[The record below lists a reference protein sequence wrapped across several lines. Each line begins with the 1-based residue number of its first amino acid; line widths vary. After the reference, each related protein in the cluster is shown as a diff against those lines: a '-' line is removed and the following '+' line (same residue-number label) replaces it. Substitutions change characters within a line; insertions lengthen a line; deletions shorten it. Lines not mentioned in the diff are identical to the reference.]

1 MLFLERNPELHGI
14 DLDIYQYISANIEK
28 VIYMRIRD
36 LAAETHTST
45 ASVMRF
51 CRKIGCNGFSEFKA
65 KLRMYLESVKKGNA
79 MTIDETAI
87 INFVERSM
95 GASYQGKIQQ
105 AANLLSQ
112 KELVLFIGV
121 GSSNILAEYGA
132 LYFSSLFSMA
142 FRIEDPTNQPV
153 SFFNKNIAKKLCI
166 VALSVSGETQ
176 EVIQY
181 ISHFNLSESSIISIT
196 NSSKCTLAKLSH
208 VNIPYYMTTEKMEG
222 ADITTQVPALYTLE
236 YLAREVRNKLN
247 HNQPIF

>member
-1 MLFLERNPELHGI
+1 MLFLERNPELSGV
-14 DLDIYQYISANIEK
+14 DLDIYNYISANMEK

-36 LAAETHTST
+36 LAAETHSST

-51 CRKIGCNGFSEFKA
+51 CRKMDCNGFSDFKA
-65 KLRMYLESVKKGNA
+65 KLRMYFESNKQRKT
-79 MTIDETAI
+79 MPIDETAI

-95 GASYQGKIQQ
+95 GASYQAKIQQ
-105 AANLLSQ
+105 AAQLLSE

-142 FRIEDPTNQPV
+142 FRIEDPTNLPV
-153 SFFNKNIAKKLCI
+153 SFFNKKIAKKLCV

-176 EVIQY
+176 EIIQY

-196 NSSKCTLAKLSH
+196 NTSKCTLAKLSH
-208 VNIPYYMTTEKMEG
+208 VNIPYYMTTEKIEG

-236 YLAREVRNKLN
+236 YLAREVRKITSAN
-247 HNQPIF
+247 HE